1 MSKPYGIIHFFPG
14 GTREQYEATLA
25 TVHPAPDVLPDGQIY
40 HAAGTSA
47 GGFTITAVHESQK
60 SWETFRDEILAP
72 KLQAGIPG
80 GFEVQPVET
89 TFDVTNLVTQKG
101 KQIILT

>member
-1 MSKPYGIIHFFPG
+1 MSTPFGIIHFFPG

-25 TVHPAPDVLPDGQIY
+25 KVHPARDVLPAGQIF
-40 HAAGTSA
+40 HAAGASA
-47 GGFTITAVHESQK
+47 DGWTITAVHESQR
-60 SWETFRDEILAP
+60 SWETFRDEILLP

-80 GFEVQPVET
+80 GLEGPPVET
-89 TFDVTNLVTQKG
+89 TFDVANLVTQKG